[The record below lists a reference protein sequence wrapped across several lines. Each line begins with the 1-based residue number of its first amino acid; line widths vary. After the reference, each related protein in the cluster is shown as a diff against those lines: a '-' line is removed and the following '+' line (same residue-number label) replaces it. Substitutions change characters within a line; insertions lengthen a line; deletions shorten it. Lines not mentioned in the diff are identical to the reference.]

1 MDMIAFFTDVLPYL
15 TGPAAA
21 VIILMIILGAIWW
34 TFNKS
39 FMPLIDK
46 SISSYLDKF
55 DKLLISHKEDREET
69 MAAFNTMLVQQKQNE
84 NKIDAVSKE
93 LVEMKNDIDAIS
105 KKTEINSFIKSY
117 SCKDIKNSSG
127 GSFLLKESGK

>member
-1 MDMIAFFTDVLPYL
+1 MNFFTQVLPYL

-34 TFNKS
+34 TFDRS
-39 FMPLIDK
+39 LIPLVDK

-69 MAAFNTMLVQQKQNE
+69 MAAFNTMLTQQKQNE

-93 LVEMKNDIDAIS
+93 LVEMKNDIDVIS

-117 SCKDIKNSSG
+117 PCKDVENFASG
-127 GSFLLKESGK
+127 GK